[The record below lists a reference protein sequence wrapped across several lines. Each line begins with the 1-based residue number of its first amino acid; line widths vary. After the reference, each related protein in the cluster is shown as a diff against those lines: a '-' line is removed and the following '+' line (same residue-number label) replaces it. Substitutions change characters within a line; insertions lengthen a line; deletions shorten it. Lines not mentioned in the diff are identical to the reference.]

1 MKSSYF
7 KVGSNTVELRVTA
20 DRFGSF
26 RLRVYNLLWSF
37 IQWGELADGMEYC
50 PLAAVFVLLK

>member
-26 RLRVYNLLWSF
+26 RLRIYNLLWPF
-37 IQWGELADGMEYC
+37 IQWVELADGMEYC